1 METQLKIGELA
12 ERTGCQVDTIRFYER
27 KGLLTAPE
35 RSQGNYRLYS
45 EANVMRLQF
54 IRNCRSLDMTL
65 EEIRTLLNLRDQP
78 FHECTDV
85 NVLLDD
91 HIGHVNERIKELK
104 GLQLQLKQLRSR
116 CSTVQSVKECGI
128 LQELELQE
136 DTAARNLG
144 AHAGGCH

>member
-1 METQLKIGELA
+1 MENQLKIGELA
-12 ERTGCQVDTIRFYER
+12 ERTGCQVETIRFYER
-27 KGLLTAPE
+27 KGLLTTPE
-35 RSQGNYRLYS
+35 RSQGNYRLYD

-65 EEIRTLLNLRDQP
+65 EEIRTLLTLRDQP
-78 FHECTDV
+78 LHECTDV
-85 NVLLDD
+85 NSLLDE

-104 GLQLQLKQLRSR
+104 GLQSQLKQLRSR

-128 LQELELQE
+128 LQELDQQE

-144 AHAGGCH
+144 SHAGGCH